1 MQYRRPGSNDLGPIY
16 TGRRVF
22 DAHGL
27 TLGTVTDVVYADGE
41 YEPQY
46 LVVDPGMLRRSHYVP
61 TAGAARTDDGD
72 IVVAWD
78 REWVRLSPPA
88 SGRPTLSGRRRHDL
102 AVHYAAR

>member
-1 MQYRRPGSNDLGPIY
+1 MQYRTTDSSDLGPIY
-16 TGRRVF
+16 TGRKVF

-27 TLGTVTDVVYADGE
+27 ALGTITDVVYADGE

-61 TAGAARTDDGD
+61 TAGAAQTDTGD

-78 REWVRLSPPA
+78 REWFRLSPPA
-88 SGRPTLSGRRRHDL
+88 SGRPVLTGRQRRDL